1 VSERAA
7 LEAGVLGAD
16 GRVLA
21 HDEHAVEAAV
31 ERAQHGREVRVDAGD
46 LRQVLE
52 AVSP

>member
-1 VSERAA
+1 
-7 LEAGVLGAD
+7 VLGAD

-21 HDEHAVEAAV
+21 HDEQVLQAAV
-31 ERAQHGREVRVDAGD
+31 ERGQHGREVRVDAGD